1 MSIQKRI
8 QIKRLKGK
16 NDVDLLFDKGEIV
29 QTKTLLLKYLKNAEQ
44 NFYFSGVS
52 VPKKSFQK
60 AVDRNRIRRLLR
72 IAVKELPPESLFS
85 GSGMLLFRGQKSP
98 PLDTLIKD
106 VQSLFNCVGKN

>member
-16 NDVDLLFDKGEIV
+16 TEVDLLFNKGNVV
-29 QTKTLLLKYLKNAEQ
+29 QTKALLLKYLHNTEKDC
-44 NFYFSGVS
+44 YFSGVS

-60 AVDRNRIRRLLR
+60 AVDRNRIKRLLR

-106 VQSLFNCVGKN
+106 VQSLFNCVSKN

>member
-1 MSIQKRI
+1 MSTQKRI

-16 NDVDLLFDKGEIV
+16 TEVDLLFNKGNVI
-29 QTKTLLLKYLKNAEQ
+29 QTKTLLLKYLHNTEKDC
-44 NFYFSGVS
+44 YFSGVS

-60 AVDRNRIRRLLR
+60 AVDRNRIKRLLR

-85 GSGMLLFRGQKSP
+85 GSGMLFFRGQKSP

>member
-16 NDVDLLFDKGEIV
+16 TDVDLLFDKGEIV

-52 VPKKSFQK
+52 VPKKS
-60 AVDRNRIRRLLR
+60 VDRNRIKRLLR

>member
-16 NDVDLLFDKGEIV
+16 TEVDILFNKGNVV
-29 QTKTLLLKYLKNAEQ
+29 QTKTLLLKYLHNTEKDC
-44 NFYFSGVS
+44 FFSGVS

-60 AVDRNRIRRLLR
+60 AVDRNRIKRLLR